1 MNHHTD
7 ALWDTAHAFMPY
19 PTAPVPNAPTG
30 PLAGLSFGVKDLY
43 HVKGYPTSGGQ
54 PFMLALSGIQQ
65 RTAPVVQTLLDA
77 GARFVGKTITDELA
91 YSMNGQ
97 NRPLWLAHQWRR
109 PLAHQRRFVIGLGF
123 CGLSPHV

>member
-65 RTAPVVQTLLDA
+65 RTAPVVQQLLDA
-77 GARFVGKTITDELA
+77 GARFAGKTITDELA
-91 YSMNGQ
+91 
-97 NRPLWLAHQWRR
+97 
-109 PLAHQRRFVIGLGF
+109 
-123 CGLSPHV
+123 